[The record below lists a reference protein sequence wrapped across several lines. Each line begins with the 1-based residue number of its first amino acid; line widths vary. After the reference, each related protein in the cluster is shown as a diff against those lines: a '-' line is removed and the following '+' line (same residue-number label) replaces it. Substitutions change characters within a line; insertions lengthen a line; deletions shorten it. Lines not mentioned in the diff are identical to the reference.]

1 MPEEQRPGPPWARGG
16 PPWAR
21 GGPPWGGGRPPWWPE
36 NEPWPPTDAS
46 AWRRHRPA
54 YFARR
59 IGFAFALFFMLLF
72 LTSALAV
79 AVLSGLFGLRRHHG
93 LVPLAAVLGVL
104 LLFGLISLAR
114 WLRRLARPLGE
125 VMVAADRVAGGDYS
139 VRVQEHGPRE
149 MRRLTRS
156 FNAMTE
162 RLGSDEERRR
172 ALLADVAHELRTP
185 LSVIQGNTEG
195 MLDGLYPLDER
206 HLRPVLE
213 EIRVMSRLLQD
224 LQTLST
230 AEAGALQLH
239 REPVAPGRL
248 IDDAVAAFAS
258 QAQEQ
263 GVALGAQA
271 AGPLPEL
278 SVDPVRIGEVM
289 SNLLANAMRHTPS
302 GGSVTVTASPDGD
315 RVAFA
320 IADTGRGIAPEQLP
334 HVFDRYVKGADSLGS
349 GLGLAIARTLVEA
362 HGGEITAESDPGRG
376 TTIRFTLRA
385 SG

>member
-114 WLRRLARPLGE
+114 GLRRLARPLGE
-125 VMVAADRVAGGDYS
+125 VRVAADRVAGGDYS

-149 MRRLTRS
+149 MRRLI
-156 FNAMTE
+156 
-162 RLGSDEERRR
+162 DE
-172 ALLADVAHELRTP
+172 
-185 LSVIQGNTEG
+185 G
-195 MLDGLYPLDER
+195 
-206 HLRPVLE
+206 
-213 EIRVMSRLLQD
+213 
-224 LQTLST
+224 
-230 AEAGALQLH
+230 
-239 REPVAPGRL
+239 
-248 IDDAVAAFAS
+248 VAAFAS

-263 GVALGAQA
+263 GVALGARA

>member
-1 MPEEQRPGPPWARGG
+1 
-16 PPWAR
+16 
-21 GGPPWGGGRPPWWPE
+21 
-36 NEPWPPTDAS
+36 
-46 AWRRHRPA
+46 
-54 YFARR
+54 
-59 IGFAFALFFMLLF
+59 
-72 LTSALAV
+72 
-79 AVLSGLFGLRRHHG
+79 
-93 LVPLAAVLGVL
+93 
-104 LLFGLISLAR
+104 
-114 WLRRLARPLGE
+114 
-125 VMVAADRVAGGDYS
+125 
-139 VRVQEHGPRE
+139 
-149 MRRLTRS
+149 
-156 FNAMTE
+156 
-162 RLGSDEERRR
+162 
-172 ALLADVAHELRTP
+172 
-185 LSVIQGNTEG
+185 
-195 MLDGLYPLDER
+195 
-206 HLRPVLE
+206 
-213 EIRVMSRLLQD
+213 MSRLLQD